1 MKNKFFNRLFLLSTA
16 LITMSVNVWSA
27 TYSASAITNELDLED
42 GGLYIILQDGHVLIN
57 TVTSDKAQTTD
68 TYNTT
73 NLLGTEN
80 YVWKLIADGTQWKI
94 QSAANTSNYL
104 SYKTGSNKG
113 KMSISTSNSWTITYE
128 SSKWK
133 FVDSESRFL
142 GYVDATS
149 YQYKTYANSNYD
161 AGAYPNNISL
171 LKLSAGSSKADVT
184 LTPTQNARNVTV
196 DDIVEDLSTWYT
208 ISPAAYDGTITY
220 TSSDEEVFAEDE
232 GAGYAFSTGTCNL
245 YINASETSNYKAANC
260 TISVTVSA
268 PAEQC
273 TVTFLN
279 NGQPVTS
286 IGTNGVKTYNKGDAL
301 GTLPTQGD
309 MTPCDG
315 TSITFMGWYAGEPIR
330 EKQSTRPTL
339 VTSSTTVNDNMILRA
354 VWAREQ

>member
-27 TYSASAITNELDLED
+27 DVTASVNIGTLVSQKGYEVSS
-42 GGLYIILQDGHVLIN
+42 GN
-57 TVTSDKAQTTD
+57 TVNTKCTSIDLDDNINLSLNSSGNNGSFWGTTPID
-68 TYNTT
+68 WRAYQNQNATFTLTAKNGATLKSVTFTFSVSNNGTLNTT
-73 NLLGTEN
+73 G
-80 YVWKLIADGTQWKI
+80 
-94 QSAANTSNYL
+94 
-104 SYKTGSNKG
+104 TGS
-113 KMSISTSNSWTITYE
+113 SISTGKLTSNTALSLTGTSQTFYVGSTNTETKGQVRITAI
-128 SSKWK
+128 S
-133 FVDSESRFL
+133 V
-142 GYVDATS
+142 
-149 YQYKTYANSNYD
+149 TYT
-161 AGAYPNNISL
+161 
-171 LKLSAGSSKADVT
+171 AGSSKADVT

-208 ISPAAYDGTITY
+208 ISPVAYDGTITY

-279 NGQPVTS
+279 NGQLVTS

-309 MTPCDG
+309 MTPCDD
-315 TSITFMGWYAGEPIR
+315 TSIHFMGWYAGDAITTKK
-330 EKQSTRPTL
+330 EKAPTM
-339 VTSSTTVNDNMILRA
+339 VTPTTTVNDNMILRA